1 VLVRLRLCRRPSAA
15 APART
20 AEEDVAEIA
29 RHFGID
35 AAALRRVVEEAA
47 AG

>member
-1 VLVRLRLCRRPSAA
+1 VRLRLRRRPGAA

-35 AAALRRVVEEAA
+35 AEALRRIVEEVAT
-47 AG
+47 GG